1 MKKIGFL
8 AADVSKGYADFVLW
22 DQQGNLL
29 ESAFKLMDNK
39 EGHQQAKQLVKEFM
53 KHYEL
58 TEVYVG
64 MESTGV
70 AMRIT
75 GFYCSG
81 PCKARE

>member
-22 DQQGNLL
+22 DRQGNAL

-53 KHYEL
+53 KLYML
-58 TEVYVG
+58 NPSLISYFQKNI
-64 MESTGV
+64 S
-70 AMRIT
+70 
-75 GFYCSG
+75 
-81 PCKARE
+81 